1 MEDLAR
7 FNPNA
12 HDADKPELPWCT
24 DNARLRL
31 NAEQRKQLYASA
43 NAALEARGKQPY
55 HAMTQESLC
64 FSKTDAVVTTVHSK
78 LPGGYEP
85 HVSLSSSS
93 GKPIAIDSS
102 SREGNKDLDTRA
114 TPTSITTSC
123 TLSDDPA
130 WDAALHDLLGDFAT
144 PAVAANPQSSPRPDG
159 PAASISGR
167 QRAVDRDEST
177 FTFGER
183 YLVGTANPH
192 STLGGVVA
200 PSDYKAQ
207 SGSPASRPPSPSSTA
222 PPAPAP
228 SADAAPHRHA
238 VRGIAAAT
246 RRALHASS
254 APAAHGATDRRA
266 ARAKPHHG
274 GGGDDDV
281 DDIPLGPL
289 SPDVEL
295 RRGSLRPEK
304 RKRAAS
310 YFDPDLVGPEVRRW
324 GPRKRGL

>member
-12 HDADKPELPWCT
+12 HDADEPELPWCT

-43 NAALEARGKQPY
+43 NAALEARGKRPY
-55 HAMTQESLC
+55 HGMTQESLC
-64 FSKTDAVVTTVHSK
+64 FSKTDAVVTTVH
-78 LPGGYEP
+78 GGYEP
-85 HVSLSSSS
+85 HVSLSSLS

-114 TPTSITTSC
+114 TPTSIATSC

-130 WDAALHDLLGDFAT
+130 RDAALHDLLGDFAT

-159 PAASISGR
+159 PAASINGR

-200 PSDYKAQ
+200 PSGDKAQ
-207 SGSPASRPPSPSSTA
+207 PGSPASRHPSPSSTA

-228 SADAAPHRHA
+228 AADAAPHRHA

-246 RRALHASS
+246 RSALQASS
-254 APAAHGATDRRA
+254 ASAAHGATDRRA

-274 GGGDDDV
+274 GGGDDA
-281 DDIPLGPL
+281 DDDDTPLGPL

-310 YFDPDLVGPEVRRW
+310 YFDPDLVGPEVRRRAL
-324 GPRKRGL
+324 RKRGG